1 MRMAL
6 DNLGKAINAAL
17 RKLTRGVVDEELVKE
32 ICRDIQ
38 RALLQADVNVKL
50 VFELTKRIEERALK
64 EKLPPGISRA
74 EHVTKIVYDEIT
86 NVLGDKKE
94 KIQIT
99 AHPTKLLMVGIQ
111 GSGKTT
117 TCGKL
122 GRFFQKRGFKV
133 GAVCTD
139 TFRPGAYE
147 QLKQFSTV
155 EVFGD
160 PEAKD
165 AINLAKEGV
174 KYFAD
179 KKMDLII
186 VDTAGRHKE
195 ETGLIEEMKRISK
208 AVNPQEVILVIDG
221 TIGQQA
227 YQQAEAFTQ
236 ATDIGSII
244 ITKLDGS
251 AKGGGALSA
260 VHATGAPIKMI
271 GEGEKI
277 DALEEFD
284 PKRYVARLLGL
295 GDIESLL
302 SKVKE
307 ATEHH
312 DVTEK
317 DAMKF
322 MTGKFNLKDMYQQLE
337 MVSSMGPLQQVMK
350 MIPGLGMNMPSDMIE
365 MSEDRLKKFKVIMD
379 SMTKEELETPKKI
392 HFSNIKRIARGSGAS
407 TKEVKELLDQY
418 NMMKKLFKQFGKRG
432 KKLRLPKGFQM

>member
-1 MRMAL
+1 MAL
-6 DNLGKAINAAL
+6 DNLGKAISNAL
-17 RKLTRGVVDEELVKE
+17 RKLTRGVVDETLIKE

-50 VFELTKRIEERALK
+50 VFELTKRIQERALD

-74 EHVTKIVYDEIT
+74 EHLTKIVYDEIT
-86 NVLGDKKE
+86 SILGDKKE
-94 KIQIT
+94 KIQIIH
-99 AHPTKLLMVGIQ
+99 HPTKLLMVGIQ

-122 GRFFQKRGFKV
+122 ARHFQKKGFKPSI
-133 GAVCTD
+133 VCTD
-139 TFRPGAYE
+139 TYRPGAYE
-147 QLKQFSTV
+147 QLQQYSSV

-160 PEAKD
+160 PEEKD
-165 AINLAKEGV
+165 AIALAKEGV
-174 KYFAD
+174 AHFTG
-179 KKMDLII
+179 KKADLII

-195 ETGLIEEMKRISK
+195 ETGLIEEMKKISR
-208 AVNPQEVILVIDG
+208 AIDPNEVILVIDG

-227 YQQAEAFTQ
+227 YQQAEAFME
-236 ATDIGSII
+236 ATNIGSII

-260 VHATGAPIKMI
+260 VHATGAPIKFI

-295 GDIESLL
+295 GDLESLL
-302 SKVKE
+302 AKVTE
-307 ATEHH
+307 ATEKHEL
-312 DVTEK
+312 TEK

-322 MTGKFNLKDMYQQLE
+322 ITGKFTLKDMYQQLE
-337 MVSSMGPLQQVMK
+337 MVSSMGPLQQIMK
-350 MIPGLGMNMPSDMIE
+350 MIPGFGANVPSDMIE
-365 MSEDRLKKFKVIMD
+365 LSEERLKKFRFIMD
-379 SMTKEELETPKKI
+379 SMTKKELEDPRTI
-392 HFSNIKRIARGSGAS
+392 HFSNIKRISRGSGA
-407 TKEVKELLDQY
+407 TNHEVRELLDQY

-432 KKLRLPKGFQM
+432 KRMKLPKGFQM

>member
-1 MRMAL
+1 MSMAL
-6 DNLGKAINAAL
+6 DNLGRAINAAL
-17 RKLTRGVVDEELVKE
+17 RKLTRGVVDEKLVKE

-50 VFELTKRIEERALK
+50 VFELTSRIEERALK

-86 NVLGDKKE
+86 SILGDKKE

-99 AHPTKLLMVGIQ
+99 GHPTKVLMVGIQ

-122 GRFFQKRGFKV
+122 ARFFQKRGFKV
-133 GAVCTD
+133 GVVCAD
-139 TFRPGAYE
+139 TFRPGAFE
-147 QLKQFSTV
+147 QLSQYASV
-155 EVFGD
+155 DVFGN
-160 PEAKD
+160 PEEKN
-165 AINLAKEGV
+165 AIKLAKEGV
-174 KYFAD
+174 NHFTD
-179 KKMDLII
+179 KKVDLVI

-195 ETGLIEEMKRISK
+195 EKGLIEEMNQISK
-208 AVNPQEVILVIDG
+208 AISPDEVILVIDG

-227 YQQAEAFTQ
+227 FQQAEAFVQ

-244 ITKLDGS
+244 VTKLDGS

-260 VHATGAPIKMI
+260 VHATGAPMKFI

-295 GDIESLL
+295 GDIQSLL
-302 SKVKE
+302 SKVEE
-307 ATEHH
+307 ATQQHEL
-312 DVTEK
+312 TEK
-317 DAMKF
+317 DALKF
-322 MTGKFNLKDMYQQLE
+322 MTGKFSLKDMYQQLE
-337 MVSSMGPLQQVMK
+337 MVTSMGPLQQIMK
-350 MIPGLGMNMPSDMIE
+350 MIPGLGLNLPSEMIE
-365 MSEDRLKKFKVIMD
+365 LSEDRLAKFRVIMD
-379 SMTKEELETPKKI
+379 SMTDKELENPKSI
-392 HFSNIKRIARGSGAS
+392 HFSNVKRIARGSG
-407 TKEVKELLDQY
+407 TTPHEVKELLDQY

-432 KKLRLPKGFQM
+432 KRFKLPKGFQM

>member
-1 MRMAL
+1 MAL

-17 RKLTRGVVDEELVKE
+17 RKLTRGVVDEKLVKE

-50 VFELTKRIEERALK
+50 VFDLTSRIEERALK
-64 EKLPPGISRA
+64 EKLPPGVSRA

-86 NVLGDKKE
+86 SILGEKKE

-99 AHPTKLLMVGIQ
+99 GHPTKLLMVGIQ

-117 TCGKL
+117 TCGKVA
-122 GRFFQKRGFKV
+122 RHFQKKGFKV
-133 GAVCTD
+133 GVVCAD

-147 QLKQFSTV
+147 QLSQYAPV
-155 EVFGD
+155 DVFGD
-160 PEAKD
+160 PEKKD
-165 AINLAKEGV
+165 AIKLAKEGV
-174 KYFAD
+174 SHFTK
-179 KKMDLII
+179 KKMDLVI

-195 ETGLIEEMKRISK
+195 EASLIEEMKRISK
-208 AVNPQEVILVIDG
+208 AVNPDEVILVIDG

-227 YQQAEAFTQ
+227 HQQAEAFMD

-260 VHATGAPIKMI
+260 VHATGAPIKFI

-295 GDIESLL
+295 GDLESLL
-302 SKVKE
+302 AKVTE
-307 ATEHH
+307 ATEQHEL
-312 DVTEK
+312 TEK
-317 DAMKF
+317 DALKF
-322 MTGKFNLKDMYQQLE
+322 IKGKFSLKDMYRQLE
-337 MVSSMGPLQQVMK
+337 MVSSMGPLQQVMQ
-350 MIPGLGMNMPSDMIE
+350 MIPGFGANIPSDMVE
-365 MSEDRLKKFKVIMD
+365 LSEDRLKKFRIIMD
-379 SMTKEELETPKKI
+379 SMTEKELEDPKRI
-392 HFSNIKRIARGSGAS
+392 HFSNIKRISRGSG
-407 TKEVKELLDQY
+407 TTHREVKELLDQY
-418 NMMKKLFKQFGKRG
+418 NMMKKMFKQFGKRG
-432 KKLRLPKGFQM
+432 KKLKLPKGFQI

>member
-1 MRMAL
+1 MAL
-6 DNLGKAINAAL
+6 DNLGKAISNAL
-17 RKLTRGVVDEELVKE
+17 RKLTRGVVDETLIKE

-50 VFELTKRIEERALK
+50 VFELTKRIQERALD

-86 NVLGDKKE
+86 SILGDKKE
-94 KIQIT
+94 KIQIIH
-99 AHPTKLLMVGIQ
+99 HPTKLLMVGIQ

-122 GRFFQKRGFKV
+122 ARHFQKKGFKP
-133 GAVCTD
+133 GIVCTD
-139 TFRPGAYE
+139 TYRPGAYE
-147 QLKQFSTV
+147 QLQQYSSV

-160 PEAKD
+160 PEEKD
-165 AINLAKEGV
+165 AITLAKEGV
-174 KYFAD
+174 AHFTG
-179 KKMDLII
+179 KKADLII

-195 ETGLIEEMKRISK
+195 ETGLIEEMKKISR
-208 AVNPQEVILVIDG
+208 AIDPNEVILVIDG

-227 YQQAEAFTQ
+227 YQQAEAFME
-236 ATDIGSII
+236 ATNIGSII

-260 VHATGAPIKMI
+260 VHATGAPIKFI

-295 GDIESLL
+295 GDLESLL
-302 SKVKE
+302 AKVTE
-307 ATEHH
+307 ATEKHEL
-312 DVTEK
+312 TEK

-322 MTGKFNLKDMYQQLE
+322 ITGKFTLKDMYQQLE
-337 MVSSMGPLQQVMK
+337 MVSSMGPLQQIMK
-350 MIPGLGMNMPSDMIE
+350 MIPGFGANVPSDMIE
-365 MSEDRLKKFKVIMD
+365 LSEERLKKFRFIMD
-379 SMTKEELETPKKI
+379 SMTKKELEDPRTI
-392 HFSNIKRIARGSGAS
+392 HFSNIKRISRGSGA
-407 TKEVKELLDQY
+407 TNHEVRELLDQY

-432 KKLRLPKGFQM
+432 KRMKLPKGFQM

>member
-1 MRMAL
+1 MAL

-17 RKLTRGVVDEELVKE
+17 RKLTRGVVDEKLVKE
-32 ICRDIQ
+32 ICKDIQ

-50 VFELTKRIEERALK
+50 VFELTNRIEERALK

-86 NVLGDKKE
+86 SVLGDKKE
-94 KIQIT
+94 KIHI
-99 AHPTKLLMVGIQ
+99 AGHPTILLMVGIQ

-117 TCGKL
+117 TCGKIA
-122 GRFFQKRGFKV
+122 RHFQKKGFKT
-133 GAVCTD
+133 GIVCTD
-139 TFRPGAYE
+139 TYRPGAFE
-147 QLKQFSTV
+147 QLKQYSTV
-155 EVFGD
+155 DVFGD
-160 PEAKD
+160 PEGKD
-165 AINLAKEGV
+165 AVKLAKEGV
-174 KYFAD
+174 KHFKD
-179 KKMDLII
+179 KKVDLVV

-195 ETGLIEEMKRISK
+195 ETGLIEEMKKISK
-208 AVNPQEVILVIDG
+208 AVNPQEVVLVIDG

-227 YQQAEAFTQ
+227 YQQAEAFMN

-260 VHATGAPIKMI
+260 VHATGAPIKFI

-277 DALEEFD
+277 EALEEFD

-307 ATEHH
+307 ATDQHEL
-312 DVTEK
+312 TEK
-317 DAMKF
+317 DALKF

-350 MIPGLGMNMPSDMIE
+350 MIPGFGLNIPSE
-365 MSEDRLKKFKVIMD
+365 MVELSEERLKKFRIIMD
-379 SMTKEELETPKKI
+379 SMTDKELEHPKNI
-392 HFSNIKRIARGSGAS
+392 HFSNVKRIARGSG
-407 TKEVKELLDQY
+407 TTPREVKELLDQY
-418 NMMKKLFKQFGKRG
+418 NMMRKMFKQFGKRG
-432 KKLRLPKGFQM
+432 KRLKLPKGLQM

>member
-1 MRMAL
+1 MAL
-6 DNLGKAINAAL
+6 ELGKAISAAL
-17 RKLTRGVVDEELVKE
+17 RKLTRGVVDEKLVKE

-86 NVLGDKKE
+86 GVLGDKKE
-94 KIQIT
+94 KIQI
-99 AHPTKLLMVGIQ
+99 AGHPTKLLMVGIQ

-122 GRFFQKRGFKV
+122 GRHFQKKGFKV
-133 GAVCTD
+133 GVVCTD
-139 TFRPGAYE
+139 TYRPGAYE
-147 QLKQFSTV
+147 QLEQYSSV
-155 EVFGD
+155 DVFGD
-160 PEAKD
+160 PQEKD
-165 AINLAKEGV
+165 AIKLAKNGIAH
-174 KYFAD
+174 FA
-179 KKMDLII
+179 KKKVDLII

-195 ETGLIEEMKRISK
+195 EVGLIEEMKKIARAIT
-208 AVNPQEVILVIDG
+208 PQEVILVIDG

-227 YQQAEAFTQ
+227 YQQAEAFVE

-260 VHATGAPIKMI
+260 VHATGAPIKFI

-295 GDIESLL
+295 GDLESLL
-302 SKVKE
+302 SKVTE
-307 ATEHH
+307 ATEQHEL
-312 DVTEK
+312 TEK
-317 DAMKF
+317 DALKF
-322 MTGKFNLKDMYQQLE
+322 IKGKFNLKDMYQQLE

-350 MIPGLGMNMPSDMIE
+350 MIPGMGMNLPSDMIE
-365 MSEDRLKKFKVIMD
+365 LSEERLKKFRIIMD
-379 SMTKEELETPKKI
+379 SMTDKELENPKRI
-392 HFSNIKRIARGSGAS
+392 HFSNVKRIARGSGS
-407 TKEVKELLDQY
+407 TNKEVKELLEQY
-418 NMMKKLFKQFGKRG
+418 NMMKKMFKQFGKRG
-432 KKLRLPKGFQM
+432 KKLKLPKGFQM

>member
-1 MRMAL
+1 MSMAL
-6 DNLGKAINAAL
+6 DNLGRAINAAL
-17 RKLTRGVVDEELVKE
+17 RKLTRGVVDEKLVKE

-50 VFELTKRIEERALK
+50 VFELTNRIEERALK

-86 NVLGDKKE
+86 SILGDKKE

-99 AHPTKLLMVGIQ
+99 GHPTKVLMVGIQ

-122 GRFFQKRGFKV
+122 ARFFQKRGFKV
-133 GAVCTD
+133 GVVCAD
-139 TFRPGAYE
+139 TFRPGAFE
-147 QLKQFSTV
+147 QLSQYASV
-155 EVFGD
+155 DVFGN
-160 PEAKD
+160 PEEKN
-165 AINLAKEGV
+165 AIKLAKEGV
-174 KYFAD
+174 NHFTD
-179 KKMDLII
+179 KKVDLVI

-195 ETGLIEEMKRISK
+195 EKGLIEEMNQISK
-208 AVNPQEVILVIDG
+208 AISPDEVILVIDG

-227 YQQAEAFTQ
+227 FQQAEAFVQ

-244 ITKLDGS
+244 VTKLDGS

-260 VHATGAPIKMI
+260 VHATGAPMKFI

-295 GDIESLL
+295 GDIQSLL
-302 SKVKE
+302 SKVEE
-307 ATEHH
+307 ATQQHEL
-312 DVTEK
+312 TEK
-317 DAMKF
+317 DALKF
-322 MTGKFNLKDMYQQLE
+322 MTGKFSLKDMYQQLE
-337 MVSSMGPLQQVMK
+337 MVTSMGPLQQIMK
-350 MIPGLGMNMPSDMIE
+350 MIPGLGLNLPSEMIE
-365 MSEDRLKKFKVIMD
+365 LSEDRLAKFRVIMD
-379 SMTKEELETPKKI
+379 SMTDKELENPKSI
-392 HFSNIKRIARGSGAS
+392 HFSNVKRIARGSG
-407 TKEVKELLDQY
+407 TTPHEVKELLDQY

-432 KKLRLPKGFQM
+432 KRFKLPKGFQM

>member
-1 MRMAL
+1 MAL

-17 RKLTRGVVDEELVKE
+17 RKLTRGVVDEKLVKE

-50 VFELTKRIEERALK
+50 VFDLTSRIEERALK

-86 NVLGDKKE
+86 SILGEKKE

-99 AHPTKLLMVGIQ
+99 GHPTKLLMVGIQ

-122 GRFFQKRGFKV
+122 ARHFQKKGFKV
-133 GAVCTD
+133 GVVCAD

-147 QLKQFSTV
+147 QLSQYAPV
-155 EVFGD
+155 DVFGD
-160 PEAKD
+160 PEQKN
-165 AINLAKEGV
+165 AIKLAKEGV
-174 KYFAD
+174 SHFA
-179 KKMDLII
+179 KKMDLVI

-195 ETGLIEEMKRISK
+195 EASLIEEMKRISK
-208 AVNPQEVILVIDG
+208 AVNPDEVILVIDG

-227 YQQAEAFTQ
+227 HQQAEAFMD

-260 VHATGAPIKMI
+260 VHATGAPIKFI

-295 GDIESLL
+295 GDLESLL
-302 SKVKE
+302 AKVTE
-307 ATEHH
+307 ATEQHEL
-312 DVTEK
+312 TEK
-317 DAMKF
+317 DALKF
-322 MTGKFNLKDMYQQLE
+322 IKGKFSLKDMYQQLE
-337 MVSSMGPLQQVMK
+337 MVSSMGPLQQVMQ
-350 MIPGLGMNMPSDMIE
+350 MIPGFGANIPSDMVE
-365 MSEDRLKKFKVIMD
+365 LSEDRLKKFRIIMD
-379 SMTKEELETPKKI
+379 SMTEKELEDPKRI
-392 HFSNIKRIARGSGAS
+392 HFSNIKRISRGSG
-407 TKEVKELLDQY
+407 TTRREVKELLDQY

-432 KKLRLPKGFQM
+432 KKLKLPKGFQV

>member
-1 MRMAL
+1 MAL
-6 DNLGKAINAAL
+6 DNLGRAINAAL
-17 RKLTRGVVDEELVKE
+17 RKLTRGVVDEKLVKE

-50 VFELTKRIEERALK
+50 VFELTNRIEERALK

-74 EHVTKIVYDEIT
+74 EHVTKIVYNEIT
-86 NVLGDKKE
+86 GILGEEKE

-99 AHPTKLLMVGIQ
+99 GHPTTLLMVGIQ

-122 GRFFQKRGFKV
+122 ARFFQKRGFKV
-133 GAVCTD
+133 GIVCAD
-139 TFRPGAYE
+139 TFRPGAFE
-147 QLKQFSTV
+147 QLSQYSTV
-155 EVFGD
+155 EVYGN
-160 PEAKD
+160 PEEKD
-165 AINLAKEGV
+165 AIKLAKEGV
-174 KYFAD
+174 SHFA
-179 KKMDLII
+179 KKKVDLVM

-195 ETGLIEEMKRISK
+195 EKGLIEEMNKISK
-208 AVNPQEVILVIDG
+208 AINPDEVILVIDG

-227 YQQAEAFTQ
+227 FQQAEAFTQ

-244 ITKLDGS
+244 VTKLDGS

-260 VHATGAPIKMI
+260 VHATGAPIKFI

-302 SKVKE
+302 AKVDE
-307 ATEHH
+307 ATQQHEL
-312 DVTEK
+312 TEK

-322 MTGKFNLKDMYQQLE
+322 ISGKFNLKDMYQQLE

-350 MIPGLGMNMPSDMIE
+350 MIPGVGLNLPSEMIE
-365 MSEDRLKKFKVIMD
+365 MSEERLAKFKVIMD
-379 SMTKEELETPKKI
+379 SMTDKELENPKTV
-392 HFSNIKRIARGSGAS
+392 HFSNVKRIARGSG
-407 TKEVKELLDQY
+407 TTTRDVKELLDQY
-418 NMMKKLFKQFGKRG
+418 NMMRKMFKQFGKRG
-432 KKLRLPKGFQM
+432 KRLKLPKGFQM

>member
-1 MRMAL
+1 MAL

-17 RKLTRGVVDEELVKE
+17 RKLTRGVVDEKLVKE

-50 VFELTKRIEERALK
+50 VFDLTSRIEERALK
-64 EKLPPGISRA
+64 EKLPPGVSRA

-86 NVLGDKKE
+86 SILGEKKE

-99 AHPTKLLMVGIQ
+99 GHPTKLLMVGIQ

-117 TCGKL
+117 TCGKVA
-122 GRFFQKRGFKV
+122 RHFQKKGFKV
-133 GAVCTD
+133 GVVCAD

-147 QLKQFSTV
+147 QLSQYAPV
-155 EVFGD
+155 DVFGD
-160 PEAKD
+160 PEKKD
-165 AINLAKEGV
+165 AIKLAKEGV
-174 KYFAD
+174 SHFTK
-179 KKMDLII
+179 KKMDLVI

-195 ETGLIEEMKRISK
+195 EASLIEEMKRISK
-208 AVNPQEVILVIDG
+208 AVNPDEVILVIDG

-227 YQQAEAFTQ
+227 HQQAEAFMD

-260 VHATGAPIKMI
+260 VHATGAPIKFI

-295 GDIESLL
+295 GDLESLL
-302 SKVKE
+302 AKVTE
-307 ATEHH
+307 ATEQHEL
-312 DVTEK
+312 TEK
-317 DAMKF
+317 DALKF
-322 MTGKFNLKDMYQQLE
+322 IKGKFSLKDMYRQLE
-337 MVSSMGPLQQVMK
+337 MVSSMGPLQQVMQ
-350 MIPGLGMNMPSDMIE
+350 MIPGFGANIPSDMVE
-365 MSEDRLKKFKVIMD
+365 LSEDRLKKFRIIMD
-379 SMTKEELETPKKI
+379 SMTEKELEDPKRI
-392 HFSNIKRIARGSGAS
+392 HFSNIKRISRGSG
-407 TKEVKELLDQY
+407 TTHREVKELLDQY

-432 KKLRLPKGFQM
+432 KKLKLPKGFQI

>member
-1 MRMAL
+1 MFMAL
-6 DNLGKAINAAL
+6 DNLGRAINAAL
-17 RKLTRGVVDEELVKE
+17 RKLTRGVVDEALIKE

-50 VFELTKRIEERALK
+50 VFELTNRIEERALK

-86 NVLGDKKE
+86 TILGEKKE
-94 KIQIT
+94 KIQISG
-99 AHPTKLLMVGIQ
+99 HPTRLLMVGIQ

-122 GRFFQKRGFKV
+122 ARHFRKKGFKV
-133 GAVCTD
+133 GIVCAD
-139 TFRPGAYE
+139 TFRPGAFE
-147 QLKQFSTV
+147 QLQQYSTV
-155 EVFGD
+155 DVFGD
-160 PEAKD
+160 PEGKN
-165 AINLAKEGV
+165 AIKLAKEGV
-174 KYFAD
+174 NHFA
-179 KKMDLII
+179 KKKVDLVI

-195 ETGLIEEMKRISK
+195 ETGLIEEMKKISK
-208 AVNPQEVILVIDG
+208 VVNPHEVILVIDG

-227 YQQAEAFTQ
+227 YQQAEAFVE

-260 VHATGAPIKMI
+260 VHATGAPIKFI

-307 ATEHH
+307 ATEQHEL
-312 DVTEK
+312 TEK

-322 MTGKFNLKDMYQQLE
+322 ITGKFNLKDMYQQLE

-350 MIPGLGMNMPSDMIE
+350 MIPGFGLNIPSDMVE
-365 MSEDRLKKFKVIMD
+365 LSEERLKKFKIIMD
-379 SMTKEELETPKKI
+379 SMTDKELENPKKI
-392 HFSNIKRIARGSGAS
+392 HFSNIKRIARGSGA
-407 TKEVKELLDQY
+407 THREVKELLDQY
-418 NMMKKLFKQFGKRG
+418 NLMRKMFKQFGKRG
-432 KKLRLPKGFQM
+432 KRFKLPKGLQM

>member
-1 MRMAL
+1 MTMAL

-17 RKLTRGVVDEELVKE
+17 RKLTRGVVDEKLVKE
-32 ICRDIQ
+32 ISRDIQ

-50 VFELTKRIEERALK
+50 VFELTKQIEKRALE

-86 NVLGDKKE
+86 GVLGEKKE

-99 AHPTKLLMVGIQ
+99 GHPTKLLMVGIQ

-133 GAVCTD
+133 GIVCAD
-139 TFRPGAYE
+139 TFRPGAFE
-147 QLKQFSTV
+147 QLAQYSSV
-155 EVFGD
+155 EVYGD
-160 PEAKD
+160 LEEKNAITSAK
-165 AINLAKEGV
+165 KGV
-174 KYFAD
+174 SYFAD
-179 KKMDLII
+179 KKADLVL

-195 ETGLIEEMKRISK
+195 EKGLISEMKKISK
-208 AVNPQEVILVIDG
+208 AISPHEVILVIDG

-227 YQQAEAFTQ
+227 HQQAEAFMQ
-236 ATDIGSII
+236 ATSIGSII
-244 ITKLDGS
+244 VTKLDGS

-260 VHATGAPIKMI
+260 VHATGAPIKFI

-302 SKVKE
+302 AKVTE

-312 DVTEK
+312 EITEK

-322 MTGKFNLKDMYQQLE
+322 ISGKFNLQDMYQQLE
-337 MVSSMGPLQQVMK
+337 MVSSMGPLQQIMK
-350 MIPGLGMNMPSDMIE
+350 MIPGLGLNVPPEMIE
-365 MSEDRLKKFKVIMD
+365 MSEERLGKFKIIMD
-379 SMTKEELETPKKI
+379 SMTEKELKTPKTI
-392 HFSNIKRIARGSGAS
+392 HFSNIKRIARGSGTS
-407 TKEVKELLDQY
+407 TRDVKELLDQY

-432 KKLRLPKGFQM
+432 KKFRLPKKFQM

>member
-1 MRMAL
+1 MAL

-17 RKLTRGVVDEELVKE
+17 RKLTRGVVDEKLVKE

-38 RALLQADVNVKL
+38 RALLQADVNVSL
-50 VFELTKRIEERALK
+50 VFELTKRIEERALE

-86 NVLGDKKE
+86 GILGDKKE
-94 KIQIT
+94 RIQIT
-99 AHPTKLLMVGIQ
+99 THPTILSMVGIQ

-122 GRFFQKRGFKV
+122 ARHFQKKGFKV
-133 GAVCTD
+133 GIVCAD
-139 TFRPGAYE
+139 TFRPGAFE
-147 QLKQFSTV
+147 QLSQYASV
-155 EVFGD
+155 DVFGD
-160 PEAKD
+160 PEEKN
-165 AINLAKEGV
+165 AITLAREGV
-174 KYFAD
+174 DHFT
-179 KKMDLII
+179 KKKVDLII

-195 ETGLIEEMKRISK
+195 ETGLIEEMNRISK
-208 AVNPQEVILVIDG
+208 AIAPNEVILVVDG

-227 YQQAEAFTQ
+227 YQQAEAFMQ
-236 ATDIGSII
+236 ATDIGSIL

-260 VHATGAPIKMI
+260 VHATGAPIKFI

-307 ATEHH
+307 ATEEHEL
-312 DVTEK
+312 TEK
-317 DAMKF
+317 DALKF
-322 MTGKFNLKDMYQQLE
+322 MTGKFSLKDMYQQLE
-337 MVSSMGPLQQVMK
+337 MVSSMGPLQQIMK
-350 MIPGLGMNMPSDMIE
+350 MIPGFGVNVPSEMIE
-365 MSEDRLKKFKVIMD
+365 LSEERLARFRIIMD
-379 SMTKEELETPKKI
+379 SMTDKELKNPKTI
-392 HFSNIKRIARGSGAS
+392 HFSNIKRIARGSG
-407 TKEVKELLDQY
+407 TNTRDVKELLDQY

-432 KKLRLPKGFQM
+432 KRLKLPKGFQM

>member
-1 MRMAL
+1 MAL
-6 DNLGKAINAAL
+6 DNLGKAISNAL
-17 RKLTRGVVDEELVKE
+17 RKLTRGVVDETLIKE

-50 VFELTKRIEERALK
+50 VFELTKRIQERALD

-86 NVLGDKKE
+86 SILGDKKE
-94 KIQIT
+94 KIQIIH
-99 AHPTKLLMVGIQ
+99 HPTKLLMVGIQ

-122 GRFFQKRGFKV
+122 ARHFQKKGFKP
-133 GAVCTD
+133 GIVCTD
-139 TFRPGAYE
+139 TYRPGAYE
-147 QLKQFSTV
+147 QLQQYSSV

-160 PEAKD
+160 PEEKN
-165 AINLAKEGV
+165 AIALAKGGV
-174 KYFAD
+174 AHFTG
-179 KKMDLII
+179 KKADLII

-195 ETGLIEEMKRISK
+195 ETGLIEEMKKISR
-208 AVNPQEVILVIDG
+208 AIDPNEVILVIDG

-227 YQQAEAFTQ
+227 YQQAEAFME
-236 ATDIGSII
+236 ATNIGSII

-260 VHATGAPIKMI
+260 VHATGAPIKFI

-295 GDIESLL
+295 GDLESLL
-302 SKVKE
+302 AKVTE
-307 ATEHH
+307 ATEKHEL
-312 DVTEK
+312 TEK

-322 MTGKFNLKDMYQQLE
+322 ITGKFTLKDMYQQLE
-337 MVSSMGPLQQVMK
+337 MVSSMGPLQQIMK
-350 MIPGLGMNMPSDMIE
+350 MIPGFGANVPSDMIE
-365 MSEDRLKKFKVIMD
+365 LSEERLKKFRFIMD
-379 SMTKEELETPKKI
+379 SMTKKELEDPRTI
-392 HFSNIKRIARGSGAS
+392 HFSNIKRISRGSGA
-407 TKEVKELLDQY
+407 TNHEVRELLDQY

-432 KKLRLPKGFQM
+432 KRMKLPKGFQM

>member
-1 MRMAL
+1 MAL
-6 DNLGKAINAAL
+6 DNLGKAISNAL
-17 RKLTRGVVDEELVKE
+17 RKLTRGVVDETLIKE

-50 VFELTKRIEERALK
+50 VFELTKRIQERALD

-86 NVLGDKKE
+86 SILGDKKE
-94 KIQIT
+94 KIQIIH
-99 AHPTKLLMVGIQ
+99 HPTKLLMVGIQ

-122 GRFFQKRGFKV
+122 ARHFQKKGFKPSI
-133 GAVCTD
+133 VCTD
-139 TFRPGAYE
+139 TYRPGAYE
-147 QLKQFSTV
+147 QLQQYSSV

-160 PEAKD
+160 PEEKD
-165 AINLAKEGV
+165 AIALAKEGV
-174 KYFAD
+174 AHFTG
-179 KKMDLII
+179 KKADLII

-195 ETGLIEEMKRISK
+195 ETGLIEEMKKISR
-208 AVNPQEVILVIDG
+208 AIDPNEVILVIDG

-227 YQQAEAFTQ
+227 YQQAEAFME
-236 ATDIGSII
+236 ATNIGSII

-260 VHATGAPIKMI
+260 VHATGAPIKFI

-295 GDIESLL
+295 GDLESLL
-302 SKVKE
+302 AKVTE
-307 ATEHH
+307 ATEKHEL
-312 DVTEK
+312 TEK

-322 MTGKFNLKDMYQQLE
+322 ITGKFTLKDMYQQLE
-337 MVSSMGPLQQVMK
+337 MVSSMGPLQQIMK
-350 MIPGLGMNMPSDMIE
+350 MIPGFGANVPSDMIE
-365 MSEDRLKKFKVIMD
+365 LSEERLKKFRFIMD
-379 SMTKEELETPKKI
+379 SMTKKELEDPRTI
-392 HFSNIKRIARGSGAS
+392 HFSNIKRISRGSGA
-407 TKEVKELLDQY
+407 TNHEVRELLDQY

-432 KKLRLPKGFQM
+432 KRMKLPKGFQM

>member
-1 MRMAL
+1 MAL

-17 RKLTRGVVDEELVKE
+17 RKLTRGVVDEKLVKE

-38 RALLQADVNVKL
+38 RALLQADVNVSL
-50 VFELTKRIEERALK
+50 VFELTTRIEERALK

-86 NVLGDKKE
+86 GILGDKKE
-94 KIQIT
+94 RIQIT
-99 AHPTKLLMVGIQ
+99 AHPTVLLMVGIQ

-122 GRFFQKRGFKV
+122 ARHFQKKGFKV
-133 GAVCTD
+133 GIVCAD
-139 TFRPGAYE
+139 TFRPGAFE
-147 QLKQFSTV
+147 QLSQYAPV
-155 EVFGD
+155 DVFGD
-160 PEAKD
+160 PEEKN
-165 AINLAKEGV
+165 AITLARAGV
-174 KYFAD
+174 DHFT
-179 KKMDLII
+179 KKKVDLII

-195 ETGLIEEMKRISK
+195 ETGLIEEMNRISK
-208 AVNPQEVILVIDG
+208 AITPNEVILVVDG

-227 YQQAEAFTQ
+227 YQQAEAFMQ
-236 ATDIGSII
+236 ATDIGSIL

-260 VHATGAPIKMI
+260 VHATGAPIKFI

-302 SKVKE
+302 SRVEE
-307 ATEHH
+307 ATEEHEL
-312 DVTEK
+312 TEK
-317 DAMKF
+317 DALKF
-322 MTGKFNLKDMYQQLE
+322 MTGKFSLKDMYQQLE
-337 MVSSMGPLQQVMK
+337 MVSSMGPLQQIMK
-350 MIPGLGMNMPSDMIE
+350 MIPGFGMNVPSEMIE
-365 MSEDRLKKFKVIMD
+365 LSEERLAKFRIIMD
-379 SMTKEELETPKKI
+379 SMTDKELQNPKTI
-392 HFSNIKRIARGSGAS
+392 HFSNIKRIARGSGTS
-407 TKEVKELLDQY
+407 TRDVKELLDQY

-432 KKLRLPKGFQM
+432 KRLKLPKGFQM

>member
-1 MRMAL
+1 MAL
-6 DNLGKAINAAL
+6 DNLGKAISNAL
-17 RKLTRGVVDEELVKE
+17 RKLTRGVVDETLIKE

-50 VFELTKRIEERALK
+50 VFELTKRIQERALD

-86 NVLGDKKE
+86 SILGDKKE
-94 KIQIT
+94 KIQIIH
-99 AHPTKLLMVGIQ
+99 HPTKLLMVGIQ

-122 GRFFQKRGFKV
+122 ARHFQKKGFKP
-133 GAVCTD
+133 GIVCTD
-139 TFRPGAYE
+139 TYRPGAYE
-147 QLKQFSTV
+147 QLQQYSSV

-160 PEAKD
+160 PEEKD
-165 AINLAKEGV
+165 AITLAKEGV
-174 KYFAD
+174 AHFTG
-179 KKMDLII
+179 KKADLII

-195 ETGLIEEMKRISK
+195 ETGLIEEMKKISR
-208 AVNPQEVILVIDG
+208 AIDPNEVILVIDG

-227 YQQAEAFTQ
+227 YQQAEAFME
-236 ATDIGSII
+236 ATNIGSII

-260 VHATGAPIKMI
+260 VHATGAPIKFI

-295 GDIESLL
+295 GDLESLPA
-302 SKVKE
+302 KVTE
-307 ATEHH
+307 ATEKHEL
-312 DVTEK
+312 TEK

-322 MTGKFNLKDMYQQLE
+322 ITGKFTLKDMYQQLE
-337 MVSSMGPLQQVMK
+337 MVSSMGPLQQIMK
-350 MIPGLGMNMPSDMIE
+350 MIPGFGANVPSDMIE
-365 MSEDRLKKFKVIMD
+365 LSEERLKKFRFIMD
-379 SMTKEELETPKKI
+379 SMTKKELEDPRTI
-392 HFSNIKRIARGSGAS
+392 HFSNIKRISRGSGA
-407 TKEVKELLDQY
+407 TNHEVRELLDQY

-432 KKLRLPKGFQM
+432 KRMKLPKGFQM

>member
-1 MRMAL
+1 MSMAL
-6 DNLGKAINAAL
+6 DNLGRAIHNAL
-17 RKLTRGVVDEELVKE
+17 KKLTRGVVDEELVKE

-38 RALLQADVNVKL
+38 RALLQSDVNVKL
-50 VFELTKRIEERALK
+50 VFELTNRIEERALK
-64 EKLPPGISRA
+64 EKLPPGISRG

-86 NVLGDKKE
+86 HILGEKKE

-99 AHPTKLLMVGIQ
+99 GHPTKILMVGIQ

-122 GRFFQKRGFKV
+122 ANYFQKRGFKV
-133 GAVCTD
+133 GVVCAD

-147 QLKQFSTV
+147 QLSQYTPV

-160 PEAKD
+160 PEEKN
-165 AINLAKEGV
+165 AIKLAKNGV
-174 KYFAD
+174 SYFKD
-179 KKMDLII
+179 KKKDIVI

-195 ETGLIEEMKRISK
+195 ETGLIEEMERISK
-208 AVNPQEVILVIDG
+208 AVHPDEVILVIDG

-227 YQQAEAFTQ
+227 HQQAEAFME

-244 ITKLDGS
+244 VTKLDSS

-260 VHATGAPIKMI
+260 VHATGAPIKFI

-277 DALEEFD
+277 DAVEEFD

-302 SKVKE
+302 SKVQE
-307 ATEHH
+307 ATESHEL
-312 DVTEK
+312 TEK

-322 MTGKFNLKDMYQQLE
+322 MTGKFNLQDMYQQLE
-337 MVSSMGPLQQVMK
+337 MVSSMGPLQQIMK
-350 MIPGLGMNMPSDMIE
+350 MIPGMGLNVPSEMIE
-365 MSEDRLKKFKVIMD
+365 LSEDRLAKFKVIMD
-379 SMTKEELETPKKI
+379 SMTEEELKNPKKI
-392 HFSNIKRIARGSGAS
+392 HFSNVKRIARGSG
-407 TKEVKELLDQY
+407 TTTQEVKELLTQY

-432 KKLRLPKGFQM
+432 KKFKLPKGLQM

>member
-1 MRMAL
+1 
-6 DNLGKAINAAL
+6 L
-17 RKLTRGVVDEELVKE
+17 RKLTRGVVDEKLVKE

-86 NVLGDKKE
+86 GVLGDKKE
-94 KIQIT
+94 KIQI
-99 AHPTKLLMVGIQ
+99 AGHPTKLLMVGIQ

-122 GRFFQKRGFKV
+122 GRHFQKKGFKV
-133 GAVCTD
+133 GVVCTD
-139 TFRPGAYE
+139 TYRPGAYE
-147 QLKQFSTV
+147 QLEQYSSV
-155 EVFGD
+155 DVFGD
-160 PEAKD
+160 PQEKD
-165 AINLAKEGV
+165 AIKLAKNGIAH
-174 KYFAD
+174 FA
-179 KKMDLII
+179 KKKVDLII

-195 ETGLIEEMKRISK
+195 EVGLIEEMKKIARAIT
-208 AVNPQEVILVIDG
+208 PQEVILVIDG

-227 YQQAEAFTQ
+227 YQQAEAFVE

-260 VHATGAPIKMI
+260 VHATGAPIKFI

-295 GDIESLL
+295 GDLESLL
-302 SKVKE
+302 SKVTE
-307 ATEHH
+307 ATEQHEL
-312 DVTEK
+312 TEK
-317 DAMKF
+317 DALKF
-322 MTGKFNLKDMYQQLE
+322 IKGKFNLKDMYQQLE

-350 MIPGLGMNMPSDMIE
+350 MIPGMGMNLPSDMIE
-365 MSEDRLKKFKVIMD
+365 LSEERLKKFRIIMD
-379 SMTKEELETPKKI
+379 SMTDKELENPKRI
-392 HFSNIKRIARGSGAS
+392 HFSNVKRIARGSGS
-407 TKEVKELLDQY
+407 TNKEVKELLEQY
-418 NMMKKLFKQFGKRG
+418 NMMKKMFKQFGKRG
-432 KKLRLPKGFQM
+432 KKLKLPKGFQM

>member
-1 MRMAL
+1 MAL
-6 DNLGKAINAAL
+6 DNLGRAIHNAL
-17 RKLTRGVVDEELVKE
+17 KKLTRGVVDEELVKE

-38 RALLQADVNVKL
+38 RALLQSDVNVKL
-50 VFELTKRIEERALK
+50 VFELTNRIEERALK
-64 EKLPPGISRA
+64 EKLPPGISRG

-86 NVLGDKKE
+86 HILGEKKE

-99 AHPTKLLMVGIQ
+99 GHPTKILMVGIQ

-122 GRFFQKRGFKV
+122 ANYFQKRGFKV
-133 GAVCTD
+133 GVVCAD

-147 QLKQFSTV
+147 QLSQYTPV

-160 PEAKD
+160 PEEKN
-165 AINLAKEGV
+165 AIKLAKNGV
-174 KYFAD
+174 SYFKD
-179 KKMDLII
+179 KKKDIVI

-195 ETGLIEEMKRISK
+195 ETGLIEEMERISK
-208 AVNPQEVILVIDG
+208 AVHPDEVILVIDG

-227 YQQAEAFTQ
+227 HQQAEAFME

-244 ITKLDGS
+244 VTKLDSS

-260 VHATGAPIKMI
+260 VHATGAPIKFI

-277 DALEEFD
+277 DAVEEFD

-302 SKVKE
+302 SKVQE
-307 ATEHH
+307 ATESHEL
-312 DVTEK
+312 TEK

-322 MTGKFNLKDMYQQLE
+322 MTGKFNLQDMYQQLE
-337 MVSSMGPLQQVMK
+337 MVSSMGPLQQIMK
-350 MIPGLGMNMPSDMIE
+350 MIPGMGLNVPSEMIE
-365 MSEDRLKKFKVIMD
+365 LSEDRLAKFKVIMD
-379 SMTKEELETPKKI
+379 SMTEEELKNPKKI
-392 HFSNIKRIARGSGAS
+392 HFSNVKRIARGSG
-407 TKEVKELLDQY
+407 TTTQEVKELLTQY

-432 KKLRLPKGFQM
+432 KKFKLPKGLQM

>member
-1 MRMAL
+1 MAL
-6 DNLGKAINAAL
+6 ENLGKAISSAL
-17 RKLTRGVVDEELVKE
+17 RKLTRGVVDEALIKE

-50 VFELTKRIEERALK
+50 VFELTQRIQERALD

-86 NVLGDKKE
+86 SILGDKKE

-99 AHPTKLLMVGIQ
+99 HRPTKVLMVGIQ

-122 GRFFQKRGFKV
+122 ARHFQKKGFKSSI
-133 GAVCTD
+133 VCTD
-139 TFRPGAYE
+139 TYRPGAFE
-147 QLKQFSTV
+147 QLKQYSSV

-160 PEAKD
+160 PEEKD
-165 AINLAKEGV
+165 AIKLAKEGV
-174 KYFAD
+174 AHFTG
-179 KKMDLII
+179 KKIDLII

-208 AVNPQEVILVIDG
+208 AIDPDEVILVIDG

-227 YQQAEAFTQ
+227 YQQAEAFME
-236 ATDIGSII
+236 ATNIGSII

-260 VHATGAPIKMI
+260 VHATGAPIKFI

-295 GDIESLL
+295 GDLESLL
-302 SKVKE
+302 AKVTE
-307 ATEHH
+307 ATEKHEL
-312 DVTEK
+312 TEK

-322 MTGKFNLKDMYQQLE
+322 ITGKFTLRDMYQQLE
-337 MVSSMGPLQQVMK
+337 MVSSMGPLQQIMK
-350 MIPGLGMNMPSDMIE
+350 MIPGFGANVPSDMIE
-365 MSEDRLKKFKVIMD
+365 LSEERLKKFKIIMD
-379 SMTKEELETPKKI
+379 SMTKKELEDPRSI
-392 HFSNIKRIARGSGAS
+392 HFSNIKRISRGSGA
-407 TKEVKELLDQY
+407 THHEVRELLDQY

-432 KKLRLPKGFQM
+432 KRMKLPKGFQM

>member
-1 MRMAL
+1 M
-6 DNLGKAINAAL
+6 
-17 RKLTRGVVDEELVKE
+17 E
-32 ICRDIQ
+32 ITRDIQ

-50 VFELTKRIEERALK
+50 VFELTQRIQDRALE

-86 NVLGDKKE
+86 SILGDKKE
-94 KIQIT
+94 KIRIEH
-99 AHPTKLLMVGIQ
+99 HPTKLLLVGIQ

-122 GRFFQKRGFKV
+122 ARHFQKKGFKPCI
-133 GAVCTD
+133 VCTD
-139 TFRPGAYE
+139 TYRPGAYE
-147 QLKQFSTV
+147 QLEQYSSV

-160 PEAKD
+160 PEEKD
-165 AINLAKEGV
+165 AITLAREGV
-174 KYFAD
+174 AYFTD
-179 KKMDLII
+179 KKADLII
-186 VDTAGRHKE
+186 IDTAGRHKE
-195 ETGLIEEMKRISK
+195 ETGLIEEMKKISK
-208 AVNPQEVILVIDG
+208 AITPHEVILVIDG

-227 YQQAEAFTQ
+227 YQQAEAFMN

-260 VHATGAPIKMI
+260 VHATGAPIKFI

-295 GDIESLL
+295 GDLESLL
-302 SKVKE
+302 AKVTE
-307 ATEHH
+307 ATEKHEL
-312 DVTEK
+312 TEK

-322 MTGKFNLKDMYQQLE
+322 ITGKFTLKDMYQQLE
-337 MVSSMGPLQQVMK
+337 MVSSMGPLQQIMK
-350 MIPGLGMNMPSDMIE
+350 MIPGFGMDVPPDMIE
-365 MSEDRLKKFKVIMD
+365 LSEERLKKFRIIMD
-379 SMTKEELETPKKI
+379 SMTKNELEDPKTI
-392 HFSNIKRIARGSGAS
+392 HFSNIKRIARGSG
-407 TKEVKELLDQY
+407 TTHHEVRELLDQY

-432 KKLRLPKGFQM
+432 KRMKLPKGFQI

>member
-1 MRMAL
+1 MIMAL
-6 DNLGKAINAAL
+6 DNLGKAINTAL
-17 RKLTRGVVDEELVKE
+17 RKLTRGVVDENLVKE
-32 ICRDIQ
+32 ICKDIQ

-50 VFELTKRIEERALK
+50 VFELTKRIEDRALK

-86 NVLGDKKE
+86 TILGEKKE

-99 AHPTKLLMVGIQ
+99 GHPTKVLMVGIQ

-122 GRFFQKRGFKV
+122 SRHFQKKGFKV
-133 GAVCTD
+133 GVVCTD
-139 TFRPGAYE
+139 TYRPGAYE
-147 QLKQFSTV
+147 QLQQYSPV
-155 EVFGD
+155 DVFGD
-160 PEAKD
+160 PEEKD
-165 AINLAKEGV
+165 AIKLAKEGV
-174 KYFAD
+174 KYFTD
-179 KKMDLII
+179 KKVDLVV

-195 ETGLIEEMKRISK
+195 EKGLIDEMKRISK
-208 AVNPQEVILVIDG
+208 AINPQEVILVIDG

-227 YQQAEAFTQ
+227 YQQAEAFVQ

-260 VHATGAPIKMI
+260 VHATGAPIKFI

-295 GDIESLL
+295 GDLESLL

-307 ATEHH
+307 ATEQHEM
-312 DVTEK
+312 TEK

-322 MTGKFNLKDMYQQLE
+322 MTGKFNLRDMYQQLE
-337 MVSSMGPLQQVMK
+337 MVSSMGPLQQIMK
-350 MIPGLGMNMPSDMIE
+350 MIPGVGLNLPSEMIE
-365 MSEDRLKKFKVIMD
+365 LSEERLKKFKIIMD
-379 SMTKEELETPKKI
+379 SMTEKELENPKSI
-392 HFSNIKRIARGSGAS
+392 HFSNIKRVARGSGS
-407 TKEVKELLDQY
+407 TNREVKELLDQY

-432 KKLRLPKGFQM
+432 KRLKLPKGFQM